1 MVLALLCGLHFECFF
16 PFRSVPRLAQAVL
29 PTSLFR
35 PSLQTPSILSFEG
48 TLSVRFE
55 PFEAGARW
63 QSLKSALLHAF
74 DSQPFVVTYVACAR
88 CNCFFFFRSLL
99 FFSLRGSVGGTWI
112 LPLLSMFAF

>member
-1 MVLALLCGLHFECFF
+1 VVLALLCGLHFECFF

-88 CNCFFFFRSLL
+88 CNCFFFSVF
-99 FFSLRGSVGGTWI
+99 RGSVSSGAKG
-112 LPLLSMFAF
+112 SSQCSAH